1 MLDTR
6 KGKLAI
12 IIMAIALV
20 ISCSIA
26 GVAVLQKKPSENV
39 EKQKIVNEPGTMFS
53 MGELIVNLAD
63 TNEIH
68 YLKTDIV
75 LEIAG
80 TINSKSETE
89 EAALKAPLRD
99 AIIGILSS
107 KRFAELNCP
116 DGKERLKTELQEVC
130 DNCLKPARVLNVY
143 FSEFAMQ

>member
-1 MLDTR
+1 MLGTR
-6 KGKLAI
+6 KGKIAI

-26 GVAVLQKKPSENV
+26 GVAILQKKPSDNAAK
-39 EKQKIVNEPGTMFS
+39 KQVIEEPGDMLS

-63 TNEIH
+63 TSEIH

-75 LEIAG
+75 LEVSGAQANKNVG
-80 TINSKSETE
+80 DDTTQ
-89 EAALKAPLRD
+89 KAPLRD
-99 AIIGILSS
+99 AIIGVLSS

-116 DGKERLKTELQEVC
+116 GGKETLKTELQEVC
-130 DNCLKPARVLNVY
+130 GQCLKPARVLNVY